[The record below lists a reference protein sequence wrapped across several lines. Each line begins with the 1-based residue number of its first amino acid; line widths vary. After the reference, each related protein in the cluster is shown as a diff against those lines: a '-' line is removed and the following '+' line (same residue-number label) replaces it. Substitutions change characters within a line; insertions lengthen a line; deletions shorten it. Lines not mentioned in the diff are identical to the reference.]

1 MNKAQKKVD
10 DNEGYFVIGYRAQ
23 RTDFQILFSF
33 FITE

>member
-23 RTDFQILFSF
+23 LTDSPFLLLD
-33 FITE
+33 EV